1 MPRKKPGSKKA
12 SSNKA
17 PQLRRSEPMNSCN
30 TTSPELSPER
40 LEAIRRWVE
49 AGGHNDPAV
58 AERVARR
65 IIDRGD
71 LRGDPRDDRSVPRTG
86 FDHWIH

>member
-1 MPRKKPGSKKA
+1 
-12 SSNKA
+12 
-17 PQLRRSEPMNSCN
+17 MNSWN
-30 TTSPELSPER
+30 STSPDLSPER

-65 IIDRGD
+65 IIERGD
-71 LRGDPRDDRSVPRTG
+71 LRGDPRDDRTAPRTAFG
-86 FDHWIH
+86 HWIH

>member
-1 MPRKKPGSKKA
+1 MKSW
-12 SSNKA
+12 
-17 PQLRRSEPMNSCN
+17 NS
-30 TTSPELSPER
+30 TSPDLSPER

-58 AERVARR
+58 AEHVARR

-71 LRGDPRDDRSVPRTG
+71 LRGDPRDDRTDPKRG
-86 FDHWIH
+86 FGLWIH